1 MRPRASLGD
10 EFVPHLAREGQV
22 DERVAVEVAK
32 LALSE
37 AELDPAEA
45 VRCGSTPG
53 HAITAAA
60 IRPQM
65 PALSPILVDP
75 NGRCHS
81 ASPAVVRVFGSCV
94 ETPRSGSQAGRRLGD
109 G

>member
-1 MRPRASLGD
+1 LGD

-45 VRCGSTPG
+45 VRC
-53 HAITAAA
+53 ALDA
-60 IRPQM
+60 RPRHHRRGNS
-65 PALSPILVDP
+65 PTDADALAHP
-75 NGRCHS
+75 C
-81 ASPAVVRVFGSCV
+81 
-94 ETPRSGSQAGRRLGD
+94 
-109 G
+109 

>member
-1 MRPRASLGD
+1 LGD

-32 LALSE
+32 LALYE
-37 AELDPAEA
+37 AEVDPAEA
-45 VRCGSTPG
+45 VRCALDARR

-60 IRPQM
+60 IRP
-65 PALSPILVDP
+65 
-75 NGRCHS
+75 
-81 ASPAVVRVFGSCV
+81 
-94 ETPRSGSQAGRRLGD
+94 RRLGD